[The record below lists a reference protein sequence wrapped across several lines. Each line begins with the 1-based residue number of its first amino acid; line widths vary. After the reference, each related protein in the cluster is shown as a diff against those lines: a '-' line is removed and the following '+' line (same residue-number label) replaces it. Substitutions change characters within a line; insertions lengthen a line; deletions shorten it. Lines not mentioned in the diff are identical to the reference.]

1 MADEQKPEERA
12 RVKIDEQLVEAGWHI
27 ADRSHFTYDHKATA
41 LTEGLLEGNHEADYL
56 LFVDGKV
63 IGVLEAKRSV
73 QTGSDMVTTVNY
85 HTSGSL

>member
-1 MADEQKPEERA
+1 MEYIRRRPD
-12 RVKIDEQLVEAGWHI
+12 
-27 ADRSHFTYDHKATA
+27 
-41 LTEGLLEGNHEADYL
+41 GNHEADYL